1 MSVSKAVK
9 FEKGVRSIKS
19 VKTSLADSNVPARKK
34 LILL

>member
-19 VKTSLADSNVPARKK
+19 VKTSLVDLSVPARKR